1 MTRSPPVRS
10 WLANPTLSG
19 HALECSKIFYTAN
32 VGQPGCNVRLVIPFC
47 LVQLYRKLGEE
58 GRIQDVIQELYAFGK
73 LNGWDPTAVSV
84 QGQAK
89 Q

>member
-10 WLANPTLSG
+10 LACKSYIERSCLG
-19 HALECSKIFYTAN
+19 VFERFYTAN
-32 VGQPGCNVRLVIPFC
+32 VGQPGCNVLLVIPFC
-47 LVQLYRKLGEE
+47 LLQLYRKLGEE
-58 GRIQDVIQELYAFGK
+58 GRIQDVVQELYAFGK